1 MAAHVY
7 WRANIAG
14 TDGGTTLTLAEIE
27 LHTAIAG
34 ANVATGGTA
43 TASSGTAANAFD
55 ASNATNWA
63 VSADTAGWIQYQL
76 LTALDIVEFSITA
89 PSATM
94 TNAPNRCSLQYSDDN
109 VNFFTI
115 ALVNGQTSW
124 TTNEKRTFTTSTYP
138 TNIGVGTMLANMI
151 PAITSTV
158 PAFSTV
164 NTLNPAAYRTYTG
177 PRKYLSGTVKENGT
191 NVARMVRAY
200 HRVTGQFL
208 GEATSNATT
217 GAFSI
222 ESMGWSDNCYVV
234 AFDSLAIAPDYNAI
248 IYDLVIPV

>member
-7 WRANIAG
+7 WRVNIAG
-14 TDGGTTLTLAEIE
+14 TDGGATLTLAEIE
-27 LHTAIAG
+27 LHITVAG
-34 ANVATGGTA
+34 ANQATGGTA

-55 ASNATNWA
+55 ASNASNWA
-63 VSADTAGWIQYQL
+63 VSSGTAGWIQYQL
-76 LTALDIVEFSITA
+76 ASALDIIEFSITA

-94 TNAPNRCSLQYSDDN
+94 TNAPNRCSLQYSDN
-109 VNFFTI
+109 GSEFTTV

-124 TTNEKRTFTTSTYP
+124 TTNEKRTFTNSTYP
-138 TNIGVGTMLANMI
+138 ITIGVGTMIASMI
-151 PAITSTV
+151 PVVTATV

-164 NTLNPAAYRTYTG
+164 NSLNQAAYRTYTG
-177 PRKYLSGTVKENGT
+177 PRKYLLGTVKESGV
-191 NVARMVRAY
+191 NVARLVRAY

-208 GEATSNATT
+208 GETTSNATT
-217 GAFSI
+217 GAFTL

-234 AFDSLAIAPDYNAI
+234 AFDSLALAPDYNAV